1 MLKYALSLMWL
12 VITGAGMTQ
21 NYTPIDKGSKVHFVI
36 KNFGINTGGDF
47 SGLNGNITFN
57 PGNLRTSV
65 MSVSVAVKTIDTD
78 NETRDGHLR
87 SDSYFDADKFPLIT
101 MRSTSIDKSDKSGLY
116 YFTGTL
122 TMHGVTKTISFPFT
136 ATLQDND
143 YLFMGKFDL
152 NRLDY
157 GVGEPSSILSKTV
170 KVSISVLAKKR

>member
-1 MLKYALSLMWL
+1 MMWL
-12 VITGAGMTQ
+12 LITVAGMTQ
-21 NYTPIDKGSKVHFVI
+21 NYTPVDEGSKVHFVI

-47 SGLNGNITFN
+47 SGLKGTVTFN
-57 PGNLRTSV
+57 PGNLKTSV
-65 MSVSVAVKTIDTD
+65 MNVSVAVKTIDTD

-87 SDSYFDADKFPLIT
+87 SDSYFDAEKFPLIT
-101 MRSTSIDKSDKSGLY
+101 ITSTKIDKNNKSGSY

-122 TMHGVTKTISFPFT
+122 TMHGVTKIISFPFT

-143 YLFMGKFDL
+143 YLFTGKFDL

-170 KVSISVLAKKR
+170 KVSILVLAKKR